1 MPKIGS
7 IFGVKNWSPFS
18 RFLPPPG
25 APNSGAENVETS
37 MYYYN
42 QPEDQIWPPKC
53 SKSDQ
58 LWYTKKEPDL
68 PKQAPKQANQSGTKP
83 GACTVQIWH
92 PNASKFGSTSGP
104 WLLFSMKLLRSC
116 CSSFRCMVDAL
127 AHFEM
132 GIIRCC
138 IQGLMLMMARSTNI

>member
-1 MPKIGS
+1 MAPFLGS
-7 IFGVKNWSPFS
+7 KTGPH
-18 RFLPPPG
+18 FLGFCLPQVRQILAQKMSKPQCITTISQRTR
-25 APNSGAENVETS
+25 SG
-37 MYYYN
+37 
-42 QPEDQIWPPKC
+42 PPKC